1 MKLHELRIHNY
12 RSVADEA
19 IRINDYS
26 LLIGPNNSG
35 KSNVIDALRTFY
47 EKDLKFEPSRD
58 FPKFDTADS
67 ESWIEV
73 EYVLSREEAATI
85 KPEYLIDG
93 QRCRVRKWL
102 FPAERA
108 KEGIYGYEKASLSS
122 SLFYG
127 WKNVGQGKLGN
138 VIYVPAVSRLEEHT
152 KLSGPSALRDLI
164 NDILKPIIRSSKAF
178 AELSEQFATFG
189 NTIKTEETPDKRS
202 LAGLEQRINQEI
214 ADWGA
219 AFSFEVSCPQDDDI
233 VKNLIRHTFAN
244 PDLNESMEASSFGH
258 GFQRHLIYTL
268 LRISAT
274 YVSPRPEPKKKEF
287 QPDLELLLFEEPE
300 AFLHPPQQN
309 LLDSSLRTL
318 ASTPHHQVI
327 AATHSPQF
335 VSNNTD
341 DIADLIRLC
350 KDGPRTLAAQVSRAR
365 LKEMF
370 EDNQRIREL
379 LSEPTNVFTAE
390 EEVELENVR
399 HFLWLN
405 PDRCCMFFS
414 DLVLIVEGLSEQ
426 VLINYL
432 IRTGL
437 TKIPKS
443 VYVLDALGK
452 YNIHRF
458 MSLLSALGMRHAVLH
473 DLDQRKTGKPKAV
486 QDAVNA
492 LIAASRT
499 RNTIAVDSVPDN
511 LESYLDVRI
520 VNERWRA
527 SEILFAAKSRRL
539 KPEKLLDFVEKIEAL
554 LAPPA
559 GEAAAKQGQRAAFST
574 G

>member
-1 MKLHELRIHNY
+1 MKLNELRIHNY
-12 RSVADEA
+12 RSVADEVF
-19 IRINDYS
+19 RTSDYS

-47 EKDLKFEPSRD
+47 EKELKFEPTRD
-58 FPKFDTADS
+58 LPKFETADS
-67 ESWIEV
+67 ESWVEV
-73 EYVLSREEAATI
+73 EYLLSPEEAATI

-93 QRCRVRKWL
+93 RRFRVRKWF
-102 FPAERA
+102 FPADRA
-108 KEGIYGYEKASLSS
+108 KEGIFGYENGNLSS

-178 AELSEQFATFG
+178 SELSEHFATFG
-189 NTIKTEETPDKRS
+189 KTIKTEETPDRRS
-202 LAGLEQRINQEI
+202 LAGLEDRINEEI

-219 AFSFEVSCPQDDDI
+219 AFSFEVNCPQDDDI
-233 VKNLIRHTFAN
+233 VKSLIRHTFAN
-244 PDLNESMEASSFGH
+244 PDLNEPMDASSFGH
-258 GFQRHLIYTL
+258 GFQRHLIYTV

-274 YVSPRPEPKKKEF
+274 YVSRRPEPKKKEF

-318 ASTPHHQVI
+318 AATPHHQVL

-350 KDGPRTLAAQVSRAR
+350 KDGPRTRASQVSKAH
-365 LKEMF
+365 LKGMF
-370 EDNQRIREL
+370 EDNQKIRDL
-379 LSEPTNVFTAE
+379 LGEPTNVFTAE
-390 EEVELENVR
+390 EEVELENIR

-405 PDRCCMFFS
+405 PERCCMFFS
-414 DLVLIVEGLSEQ
+414 DLVLVVEGLSEQ

-458 MSLLSALGMRHAVLH
+458 INLLSALRIRHAVLH

-486 QDAVNA
+486 QDAVNN

-499 RNTIAVDSVPDN
+499 ETTIAVDSLPDN
-511 LESYLDVRI
+511 LESYLDVAI
-520 VNERWRA
+520 VNERWKP
-527 SEILFAAKSRRL
+527 SELLFAVKSGRVRPERL
-539 KPEKLLDFVEKIEAL
+539 HDFVAKVEAL
-554 LAPPA
+554 LTTGASEA
-559 GEAAAKQGQRAAFST
+559 VSGETQLATLGAH
-574 G
+574 